1 MGLLDNISI
10 PKRQCHILILIGNS
24 ESMTGSKIGSVNDAI
39 ENVLPMIREISE
51 DNPDAAIYFN
61 VMFFS
66 DNCKWL
72 YDSPTPISNFVYRR
86 IESHGKG
93 NCLGECY
100 KSLNS
105 YLVRLQN
112 KVSCDALYSPII
124 MILADRNSSD
134 ETSNELQ
141 NLRNNHLFNSAIKI
155 AIQIGDKIDSNVL
168 TEFTGSSSTVITIH
182 SIGSLNKLIRLQPLS
197 KVSYD
202 SNQNKRDV
210 SNNKLNNAI
219 DHAIKEFGEKVVTEE
234 RFVSILCDYHGFEEN
249 QSAKHILRNAIN
261 MGYLD
266 KLVAAKNDNL
276 KTSSIISD
284 FSNITGF
291 RQELVYSLF
300 SQLVSSLTKIPPK
313 RAYQPWQVP
322 VIFLIDASDEMYGSK
337 NRELNSIMENI
348 ISILS
353 DFDKK
358 NLYTKVKIS
367 CITFGDDTVWTDKS
381 SKSISEFVWKGIVG
395 KGKCNI
401 GKAFQLLRKD
411 FKLYFNDV
419 NHRQIDPIY
428 FLISCSKAIDDYK
441 TVLTDLLSFY
451 ELEYSTRIGIK
462 IGDDA
467 DIELLKMFTES
478 NENIFSIHD
487 LEQLRNMKLF
497 WYSYPELPAIDE
509 PLKTLLDNGLG

>member
-155 AIQIGDKIDSNVL
+155 AIQIGLNEETAIKSSFSRYCTISSLSGVPINNIL
-168 TEFTGSSSTVITIH
+168 SSPALAIPTIPLSPRRNNISSSLNLISF
-182 SIGSLNKLIRLQPLS
+182 SI
-197 KVSYD
+197 
-202 SNQNKRDV
+202 
-210 SNNKLNNAI
+210 
-219 DHAIKEFGEKVVTEE
+219 
-234 RFVSILCDYHGFEEN
+234 
-249 QSAKHILRNAIN
+249 
-261 MGYLD
+261 
-266 KLVAAKNDNL
+266 
-276 KTSSIISD
+276 
-284 FSNITGF
+284 NITA
-291 RQELVYSLF
+291 
-300 SQLVSSLTKIPPK
+300 KI
-313 RAYQPWQVP
+313 A
-322 VIFLIDASDEMYGSK
+322 
-337 NRELNSIMENI
+337 
-348 ISILS
+348 
-353 DFDKK
+353 
-358 NLYTKVKIS
+358 
-367 CITFGDDTVWTDKS
+367 
-381 SKSISEFVWKGIVG
+381 
-395 KGKCNI
+395 
-401 GKAFQLLRKD
+401 
-411 FKLYFNDV
+411 
-419 NHRQIDPIY
+419 
-428 FLISCSKAIDDYK
+428 
-441 TVLTDLLSFY
+441 
-451 ELEYSTRIGIK
+451 
-462 IGDDA
+462 
-467 DIELLKMFTES
+467 
-478 NENIFSIHD
+478 
-487 LEQLRNMKLF
+487 
-497 WYSYPELPAIDE
+497 
-509 PLKTLLDNGLG
+509 